1 MNNNNDDQMSNNN
14 YNDDSGFTEEEF
26 GAGRNED
33 KYEKPSNKKSAVPV
47 DNKTEE
53 KIVFDEDP
61 IKYILETVSKE
72 VKDDDKLVRQTL
84 YTIFSSA
91 TKNPMNL
98 AVNAPSGEGKS
109 YVVNKVASL
118 FSKEDV
124 ISLSGMTE
132 KSLFHKRGT
141 ICVKQDGKFVSL
153 RELTEPIYELL
164 RPAQDAA
171 EATKDPVK
179 LKEIN
184 HAINGWKNEIEELEN
199 KAVKVIDLN
208 NKVLIFMDTPHEKLF
223 SELMPLMSH
232 DEDET
237 TYEFVD
243 NNEGIKTNTNIL
255 KGFPSFIFTQAIDF
269 SGYERADEIQRR
281 FLISNPNM
289 DAEKYNK
296 AADLISLKFSVPD
309 FVYQELVVSD
319 KEKDKAASLA
329 TQILTQIK
337 KLNENTK
344 PNKNN
349 VIIPF
354 YQTVRDSLNITKGLD
369 MTTTGRIFGCLSLLP
384 VIKSYQRPKMV
395 IKTPNEP
402 DLIVPLATFD
412 DLQETLYLMEN
423 SSGVRPFIMDW
434 FEKVFMT
441 TYKNKEEPDSKQ
453 KDKSY
458 LVESRIAVTT
468 EQLAA
473 KHKAVYG
480 KSIIT
485 KKVLQTYIYPL
496 TNNGTIDSIKSEI
509 SGRSNI
515 YFPINQDENI
525 LLFQNEERNI
535 LLRRFKLKVV
545 NLISKPT
552 KQYIISK
559 INPYLK
565 HSSQS
570 SKNFSFFNHKDE
582 NVTVEELA
590 ELYYSKFD
598 DYFTVDKALIE
609 KERLMEEYLKSLQF
623 LLDSQDI
630 TDDYIELTTKE
641 IESSNKIFQIEKR
654 NKRILLE
661 TVSPQSEA
669 EQDEGFF
676 SK

>member
-1 MNNNNDDQMSNNN
+1 
-14 YNDDSGFTEEEF
+14 
-26 GAGRNED
+26 
-33 KYEKPSNKKSAVPV
+33 
-47 DNKTEE
+47 
-53 KIVFDEDP
+53 
-61 IKYILETVSKE
+61 
-72 VKDDDKLVRQTL
+72 
-84 YTIFSSA
+84 
-91 TKNPMNL
+91 
-98 AVNAPSGEGKS
+98 
-109 YVVNKVASL
+109 
-118 FSKEDV
+118 
-124 ISLSGMTE
+124 
-132 KSLFHKRGT
+132 
-141 ICVKQDGKFVSL
+141 
-153 RELTEPIYELL
+153 
-164 RPAQDAA
+164 
-171 EATKDPVK
+171 
-179 LKEIN
+179 
-184 HAINGWKNEIEELEN
+184 
-199 KAVKVIDLN
+199 
-208 NKVLIFMDTPHEKLF
+208 
-223 SELMPLMSH
+223 
-232 DEDET
+232 
-237 TYEFVD
+237 
-243 NNEGIKTNTNIL
+243 
-255 KGFPSFIFTQAIDF
+255 
-269 SGYERADEIQRR
+269 
-281 FLISNPNM
+281 
-289 DAEKYNK
+289 
-296 AADLISLKFSVPD
+296 
-309 FVYQELVVSD
+309 
-319 KEKDKAASLA
+319 
-329 TQILTQIK
+329 
-337 KLNENTK
+337 
-344 PNKNN
+344 
-349 VIIPF
+349 
-354 YQTVRDSLNITKGLD
+354 
-369 MTTTGRIFGCLSLLP
+369 
-384 VIKSYQRPKMV
+384 MV

-654 NKRILLE
+654 NIFRN
-661 TVSPQSEA
+661 S
-669 EQDEGFF
+669 
-676 SK
+676 